1 MKYFIPLIMIIT
13 VFSSNLFSKSLVD
26 CNQIFEARKDE
37 ILRELDKLDDKQ
49 EEFELYKEA
58 KLNIIKQKE
67 ENLKKREEAVQK
79 ALKKAEKL
87 KKDAEKLKKENEE
100 ILKNIKI
107 AKEDKISKTYMK
119 MRDSKAAAIF
129 DTMKQKDAARILFG
143 LKASKISK
151 IMAKMDPQNAA
162 VITKL
167 IEENKAFSEK

>member
-1 MKYFIPLIMIIT
+1 MKYLLTLIMI
-13 VFSSNLFSKSLVD
+13 SNILFSKSLVD

-37 ILRELDKLDDKQ
+37 ILRELDKLDEKQ

-67 ENLKKREEAVQK
+67 KELQKREEAVQK
-79 ALKKAEKL
+79 SLQEAQKL
-87 KKDAEKLKKENEE
+87 KKEAQKLKKENEE